1 MARRDYT
8 KPNTVDM
15 GAKPTESNS
24 VNPVKRQKIFISL
37 PMNGRSETDVLNEIK
52 LIGEKFKENYDI
64 IDSYHQEDD
73 PNGIDNRSGVW
84 YLGNS
89 LRLLR
94 TADLVVFSRDW
105 AKARGCI
112 IEHRVCEYYD
122 IPFIELI

>member
-8 KPNTVDM
+8 KPNTIDM
-15 GAKPTESNS
+15 GAKSTESNS

-37 PMNGRSETDVLNEIK
+37 PMANRSETDILNEIK
-52 LIGEKFKENYDI
+52 SIGEKFKENYDI

-94 TADLVVFSRDW
+94 TADLVVFSRNW
-105 AKARGCI
+105 VEARGCI
-112 IEHRVCEYYD
+112 IEHRVCEYYN